1 MRIFVYKTLFIF
13 ICFVIGYKLTF
24 GSLIY
29 NLETKLDRL
38 SSKENQ
44 ILIKEKI
51 KKEMRSAINKDQVL
65 DLEDAIL
72 IKKFIEKINNE
83 ISNAN

>member
-1 MRIFVYKTLFIF
+1 MRLFVYKTLFIF

-29 NLETKLDRL
+29 NLETKLNQL

-51 KKEMRSAINKDQVL
+51 KKEMRSAINKDQML
-65 DLEDAIL
+65 DLRKVSLYFGLLSKMEPQFEL
-72 IKKFIEKINNE
+72 M
-83 ISNAN
+83 